1 MSFEDL
7 AERLSHHE
15 SASQKRYETLHHAIK
30 ESRGSEMA
38 DVPHI
43 KNYVEPVINPLG
55 AMGYGGLGG
64 AGAGAGAG
72 LGAGLLG
79 GILGGA
85 LLGGRGL
92 FGADG
97 RVGGEGCV
105 TPTQLT
111 AALAGVQDTQMNTNV
126 LTQLA
131 AISAQIP
138 AAEGQVQLALS
149 QTQGQLSNQIGQQ
162 SLAIAQGFGNAA
174 QQTSAAQASIIAVS
188 ETVKDAINL
197 SSGALQLAIANNTAQ
212 GLQNTNQ
219 IVSAVRDDGDKTRA
233 LIVAQNEATL
243 RNEITALQIRLQ
255 EQQAT
260 ATARGTEV
268 NVTQQV
274 NQVQAQAQ
282 AQQQQ
287 QQQLIL
293 LNTIAGH
300 LVGLQN
306 AVATNSN
313 MIIGNTGATT
323 TGAQSANPINVAR

>member
-1 MSFEDL
+1 MSIEDL

-15 SASQKRYETLHHAIK
+15 SASQKRFETLHHAINAK
-30 ESRGSEMA
+30 GYAMSET
-38 DVPHI
+38 PHV
-43 KNYVEPVINPLG
+43 KNVFSPVENPLG
-55 AMGYGGLGG
+55 MMGGYGGLGG

-85 LLGGRGL
+85 LLGNRGL
-92 FGADG
+92 L
-97 RVGGEGCV
+97 GGNAGNEGCV

-131 AISAQIP
+131 SISAAIP
-138 AAEGQVQLALS
+138 AAEGQVQLALAQS
-149 QTQGQLSNQIGQQ
+149 QGQVMNQIGQQ

-174 QQTSAAQASIIAVS
+174 QQTSQAQAAVIAVGES
-188 ETVKDAINL
+188 LKDSINL
-197 SSGALQLAIANNTAQ
+197 TSGAIQLSIANNTAQ
-212 GLQNTNQ
+212 GLQNTSN
-219 IVSAVRDDGDKTRA
+219 ILTAVRDDGDKTRA
-233 LIVAQNEATL
+233 LIVAQNEAAL

-255 EQQAT
+255 EQNGEAR
-260 ATARGTEV
+260 ARGTEV
-268 NVTQQV
+268 TVTQNV
-274 NQVQAQAQ
+274 NQNNLM
-282 AQQQQ
+282 QQQQ
-287 QQQLIL
+287 QQAQQQAIL

-313 MIIGNTGATT
+313 MIIGNTGAVG
-323 TGAQSANPINVAR
+323 TGQQSANPINVAR